1 MTHWSRRARWIVAAA
16 GLIFAVVVFVGIKQR
31 EKPATSV
38 PIAPTDPRAD
48 VEVTGATSRQWS
60 GANENFTVKAER
72 QFLYRDGGVK
82 LQGVTVYVDDR
93 QGNRKFVV
101 TGREG
106 EAGPDQKYVNLKDE
120 VKLVSSDGLTVETS
134 EASYSTGE
142 GIIRASGQ
150 VTFSRG
156 RLSGRGLGMTYD
168 RSRDVLWLLDQAMM
182 SVAPDK
188 TGADKLEISAAT
200 IGLARQDKYV
210 RFERDVRIVRDNREI
225 KSDNAV
231 GYLSEDE
238 SHLTSLDLRG
248 NSQIV
253 TQGTTA
259 LRAVA
264 PEGPH
269 AASAVATP
277 APATPNAAAAL
288 GTPAPATPGTVEDM
302 RARDISLAFGADGE
316 RIERA
321 VLMGRASIRLA
332 GEQRNRGPRISGE
345 SLVVALNP
353 DGTTATSLSARDQ
366 VQLEFPADGKTP
378 ARTVRAAMLD
388 STSDNKGE
396 LKGAR
401 LTESVE
407 YRELADPPSGSSRAS
422 AALGAPP
429 GRPSAAA
436 ALRGSPVARIVRSR
450 ALDLIFTPG
459 MGDITDARFSGAV
472 RFDQGDLHG
481 TAATARYEPDRGVV
495 ELLGDENATPTVSD
509 ARIMVDARRILLTVE
524 GPKVAATDTVRSVL
538 RPDTRTST
546 TADSTDEVRL
556 PGFLTENQPVNVTAD
571 ALDYDGVLSRAV
583 YTGSARLWQQESAVQ
598 GDSLTIDTKAGN
610 LKATGS
616 VRSTWGV
623 EQTDEKTNQKKT
635 VANVASA
642 HDMEYDDRIRRAT
655 YTTDA
660 RLNGPQGDL
669 VARKI
674 ELYLGTASDELQRL
688 EGYEAVT
695 WRESGRSA
703 TGDRLSYVAAEQRYE
718 LNGRP
723 VRVVEECRESTGR
736 TVTFYRSTDK
746 ILVEGQQVSRTW
758 TKNGNDCSR

>member
-16 GLIFAVVVFVGIKQR
+16 GLIFAVVVFVGIRQR
-31 EKPATSV
+31 EKPARSI
-38 PIAPTDPRAD
+38 PIAPADPRAD

-120 VKLVSSDGLTVETS
+120 VKLVSSDGLTVETP

-142 GIIRASGQ
+142 GIIRAPGQ

-182 SVAPDK
+182 TVAPDEH
-188 TGADKLEISAAT
+188 GASKLEINAGT

-210 RFERDVRIVRDNREI
+210 RIERDVRIVRDNREI
-225 KSDNAV
+225 RSDNAV

-248 NSQIV
+248 NAHIV
-253 TQGTTA
+253 TQATTA
-259 LRAVA
+259 SAAPGTVA
-264 PEGPH
+264 PK
-269 AASAVATP
+269 A
-277 APATPNAAAAL
+277 PNAAPAL
-288 GTPAPATPGTVEDM
+288 ATPSPAPPGAVEDM
-302 RARDISLAFGADGE
+302 RARDISLAFGTDGE

-321 VLMGRASIRLA
+321 VLTGRASIRLA
-332 GEQRNRGPRISGE
+332 AEQRNRGPRISGE

-388 STSDNKGE
+388 STSDEKGE

-401 LTESVE
+401 LTEGVE
-407 YRELADPPSGSSRAS
+407 YREVVDSPSTQPGHANAG
-422 AALGAPP
+422 AALGAP
-429 GRPSAAA
+429 
-436 ALRGSPVARIVRSR
+436 PVARIVRSR
-450 ALDLIFTPG
+450 VLNLTFTPG
-459 MGDITDARFSGAV
+459 MGGITDARFSGAV
-472 RFDQGDLHG
+472 RFDQGDLRG

-509 ARIMVDARRILLTVE
+509 ARIMVDARRILLTAE
-524 GPKVAATDTVRSVL
+524 GPKVAATDAVRSVL

-546 TADSTDEVRL
+546 AADSADEVKL
-556 PGFLTENQPVNVTAD
+556 PGFLTEDQPVNVTAD

-583 YTGSARLWQQESAVQ
+583 YTGSARLWQKESAVQ

-623 EQTDEKTNQKKT
+623 EQTDEKTNQKRT
-635 VANVASA
+635 VTNVASA
-642 HDMEYDDRIRRAT
+642 HDLEYDDRTRRAT

-660 RLNGPQGDL
+660 HLNGPQGDL
-669 VARKI
+669 AARKI
-674 ELYLGTASDELQRL
+674 ELYLGKASDELLRL

-703 TGDRLSYVAAEQRYE
+703 TGDRLSYVSGEQRYE

-736 TVTFYRSTDK
+736 TVTCYKSTDR
-746 ILVEGQQVSRTW
+746 IFVDGQQVSRTR
-758 TKNGNDCSR
+758 TKNGNDCPR